1 MPSHM
6 LRPNR
11 EKPETLYIQ
20 GFHAAI
26 KVKWFHL
33 HRLQMTI
40 LDDSWLSLAAT
51 YRFTLLSSKKG
62 FEVEATPKNI
72 DIIVSSKSKNTRK

>member
-1 MPSHM
+1 M
-6 LRPNR
+6 RG
-11 EKPETLYIQ
+11 EKRKAALDGAKPVKNSGR
-20 GFHAAI
+20 GFRKGDA
-26 KVKWFHL
+26 V
-33 HRLQMTI
+33 